1 MGLMNA
7 TVSENLINVMERIKR
22 AARRVGRDPSEVTL
36 VAAAKSVEIKKI
48 KEAISGGA
56 RVIGENCVQEAAE
69 KRKKIKDSSVKWHF
83 IGHLQKNKAKFAV
96 ELFDVI
102 ESVDS
107 IELAKEL
114 NKRAQGAIEVFIEI
128 NIAKEKT
135 KNGVALDHAVKLA
148 KEISVLPNLT
158 LTGLMCIPP
167 ASETPEGARPYFVA
181 IRRLA
186 ERINKEHFPG
196 VALKQ
201 LSMGMSSDYETA
213 IEEGAT
219 IVRVGTAIFGERG
232 ERGERAEKSGKK
244 KVGGKGSSG
253 L

>member
-1 MGLMNA
+1 MNSN
-7 TVSENLINVMERIKR
+7 VSENLINVLERIKR
-22 AARRVGRDPSEVTL
+22 AARKVGRDPSEVTL

-48 KEAISGGA
+48 KEAISGGVKA
-56 RVIGENCVQEAAE
+56 IGENYVKEAAE
-69 KRKKIKDSSVKWHF
+69 KIKKIKDSSVKWHL
-83 IGHLQKNKAKFAV
+83 IGHLQKNKAKDAV
-96 ELFDVI
+96 TLFDVI

-107 IELAKEL
+107 LELAKEL
-114 NKRAQGAIEVFIEI
+114 SKRAQGPIDVFIEI
-128 NIAKEKT
+128 NIAREKT
-135 KNGVALDHAVKLA
+135 KTGVAPDHAVKFA
-148 KEISVLPNLT
+148 KEISALPNLT

-181 IRRLA
+181 LRRLA

-219 IVRVGTAIFGERG
+219 IVRVGTAVFGERG
-232 ERGERAEKSGKK
+232 ESAGKK
-244 KVGGKGSSG
+244 ASGGKAR
-253 L
+253 

>member
-7 TVSENLINVMERIKR
+7 IVSENLINVIERIKR

-36 VAAAKSVEIKKI
+36 VAAAKSVEIKKL
-48 KEAISGGA
+48 KEAISGGVRA
-56 RVIGENCVQEAAE
+56 IGENYVQEAAE
-69 KRKKIKDSSVKWHF
+69 KIKKIKDAAVKWHL
-83 IGHLQKNKAKFAV
+83 IGHLQKNKAKIAV

-114 NKRAQGAIEVFIEI
+114 NKRAQGQIEVFIEI

-135 KNGVALDHAVKLA
+135 KTGVTPDHAVKLA
-148 KEISVLPNLT
+148 KEIAALPNLT

-181 IRRLA
+181 LRRLA
-186 ERINKEHFPG
+186 ERINKGHFPG
-196 VALKQ
+196 VALKH

-219 IVRVGTAIFGERG
+219 IVRVGTAVF
-232 ERGERAEKSGKK
+232 GERAEKAGKK
-244 KVGGKGSSG
+244 TAGGKAH
-253 L
+253 